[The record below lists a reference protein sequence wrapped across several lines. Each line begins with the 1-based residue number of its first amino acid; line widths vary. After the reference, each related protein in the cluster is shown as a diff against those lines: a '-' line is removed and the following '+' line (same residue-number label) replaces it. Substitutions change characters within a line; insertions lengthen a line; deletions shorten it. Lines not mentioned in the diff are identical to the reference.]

1 MSFRAVTEAV
11 VHFETFRN
19 VDLFHQGIYFLR
31 TSIAYQKDNQVSWAV
46 NVSELLFLGFDNF

>member
-1 MSFRAVTEAV
+1 MSFRAVVETV

-31 TSIAYQKDNQVSWAV
+31 TSMYYQKDK
-46 NVSELLFLGFDNF
+46 NVRLYP

>member
-1 MSFRAVTEAV
+1 MSFRAVAEVV

-31 TSIAYQKDNQVSWAV
+31 TSLYYQKESSVK
-46 NVSELLFLGFDNF
+46 